1 MMAEKLV
8 ATIEQRRSG
17 ARLIKL
23 AGVLDEENGLG
34 ELVEKVQPGMA
45 LINLSGVE
53 RINSHGTRDWVNWI
67 ASLEAKGIRP
77 ILIACSPAVV
87 AQLNRIKN
95 FVGNAVVKSFQ
106 VPYRC
111 TTCDRDKLLLVHIV
125 DLQAPYTAPE
135 CLCDS
140 CSAPMEVSDETGNYF
155 AFVATLPPPPKDVP
169 RDSDPVIETHSAE
182 NLARGSRASVTD
194 VKAVSQP
201 RLSKRGSRPSLSTF
215 QVQKERPS
223 EREILMPRAQPV
235 NERPYLIAIVALL
248 FCTLGILFYLLL
260 S

>member
-53 RINSHGTRDWVNWI
+53 RINSHGTRDWVNWL

-111 TTCDRDKLLLVHIV
+111 ATCERDKLVLVHII
-125 DLQAPYTAPE
+125 DLGQPPHKAPE
-135 CLCDS
+135 SLCDS
-140 CSAPMEVSDETGNYF
+140 CSAPMDVVDESGGYF
-155 AFVATLPPPPKDVP
+155 AFVAHLPPPPKDLP
-169 RDSDPVIETHSAE
+169 RDSEPVIETHE
-182 NLARGSRASVTD
+182 LARGSRASVAD
-194 VKAVSQP
+194 VRAVSQP
-201 RLSKRGSRPSLSTF
+201 RLQQKRGSRPSLSTF
-215 QVQKERPS
+215 QLDNKRPS
-223 EREILMPRAQPV
+223 DREILLPRTMPI

-248 FCTLGILFYLLL
+248 FCTLGILVYLLL

>member
-34 ELVEKVQPGMA
+34 ELIEKVQPGMA
-45 LINLSGVE
+45 LINLSGLE

-67 ASLEAKGIRP
+67 ASLDAKGIRP
-77 ILIACSPAVV
+77 VLIACSPAVV

-106 VPYRC
+106 VPYHC
-111 TTCDRDKLLLVHIV
+111 TTCTRDKLLLVHIA
-125 DLQAPYTAPE
+125 DLGEAPHKAPE
-135 CLCDS
+135 CLCDG
-140 CSAPMEVSDETGNYF
+140 CSAPMDVVDESGSYF
-155 AFVATLPPPPKDVP
+155 AFVAHLPPPPKDMP
-169 RDSDPVIETHSAE
+169 RESEQVIEQP
-182 NLARGSRASVTD
+182 LARGSRASVTD
-194 VKAVSQP
+194 LKAVSQP
-201 RLSKRGSRPSLSTF
+201 RLPKRGSRPSLSTF

-223 EREILMPRAQPV
+223 EREIVLPRAMPI

-248 FCTLGILFYLLL
+248 FCMLGILFYLLL